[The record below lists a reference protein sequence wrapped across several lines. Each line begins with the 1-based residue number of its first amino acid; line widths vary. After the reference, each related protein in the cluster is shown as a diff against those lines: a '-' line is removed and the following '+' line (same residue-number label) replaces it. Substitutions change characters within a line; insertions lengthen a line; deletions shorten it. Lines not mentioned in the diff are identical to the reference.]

1 MPVSLLLVELCFVS
15 LKGSAIS
22 SSVFWGFSGLVM
34 ALGSLSDNGQ
44 CEFLFCW
51 RFCLRC
57 LVLKIACFGVRL
69 GLSVERPLEE
79 LLVINVPWLEGLLVL
94 SPVLGSPISGVK
106 AQPLSVAPRCH
117 RPHSTEHKPPR
128 LMVKPHP
135 KKLTHLS

>member
-1 MPVSLLLVELCFVS
+1 M
-15 LKGSAIS
+15 
-22 SSVFWGFSGLVM
+22 
-34 ALGSLSDNGQ
+34 
-44 CEFLFCW
+44 
-51 RFCLRC
+51 RC

-117 RPHSTEHKPPR
+117 RPHSTAHKPPR

-135 KKLTHLS
+135 KKLTIFILCTNFYTIQFLYKLILKFVKDLECPMEKEMATHSSILA